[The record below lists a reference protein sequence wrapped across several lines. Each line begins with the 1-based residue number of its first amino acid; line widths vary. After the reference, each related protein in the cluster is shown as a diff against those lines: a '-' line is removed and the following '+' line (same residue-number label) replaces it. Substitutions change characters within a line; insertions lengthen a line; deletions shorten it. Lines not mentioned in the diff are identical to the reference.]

1 MAFRATQIFRMS
13 ERYDVHPALK
23 KVIKSPLLISL
34 HNKHIFQLWKKHYQV
49 DGMVTQHL
57 SPFEQ
62 KIVSPMLKDAPLKI
76 AKKLKEY
83 TFEAGAGTYTQF
95 IVLGDV
101 IAF

>member
-1 MAFRATQIFRMS
+1 MAFRATKIFRMS

-23 KVIKSPLLISL
+23 K
-34 HNKHIFQLWKKHYQV
+34 LWKKHYQV

-62 KIVSPMLKDAPLKI
+62 NIVTPMFKDAPLKI

-83 TFEAGAGTYTQF
+83 TFEAGAGLS
-95 IVLGDV
+95 LGVFVFFWGDYEHKN
-101 IAF
+101 IAYHHRN